1 MVQFSN
7 SIEGFKVP
15 KKKNSL
21 SKKSKKKSQGAMGDE
36 QSTATTNGFPSG
48 YFKIRN
54 RADGRCLDVN
64 GGRGER
70 GTRVILWECH
80 NGLHQQ
86 WYADQNGHVKNREN
100 DMCLD
105 LVEQNKLKSS
115 PVQIW
120 DCLNE
125 KSQKWYVDSTGKIRT
140 QADPKLRL
148 MINPGEKDQVSPVYL
163 WPEQDKIEQRW
174 YFERIGDKKNQ
185 KKGKKS
191 EKEKK
196 SKKDTKAKKGKGAT
210 REGMSIKLTS
220 NKNLEGEYAKTCLPQ
235 QAEIKSKLSWC
246 AGTDK
251 PMDSYLQA
259 DFGKLHKITE
269 IRVKGRPENDQTK
282 SKNQWVTKFVVHY
295 LVPNSDQWKE
305 LNEFKGN
312 VDKDTV
318 NKVKVEVITTSL
330 RIYPTQWNAW
340 PSMRVGF
347 KGKPYQLKGCEKY
360 QNLQKYGKTKKIR
373 QKNKKLFDNKC
384 RKISYAKHRKMLK
397 EEQSAYDELNQKYQD
412 LMESPPQQA
421 IPAQTS
427 VQSQCSSASSGQS
440 YSVQSPALVEGA
452 RAFDAEVNS
461 ELNEISKD
469 IYRLSKDLQVCQK
482 KFDSNNI
489 MIEGFSDRKQ
499 ECKQTRRKS
508 RKKDS
513 KKSRKKD
520 SKKDSKKSRKKDS
533 KKSRKKDR
541 KKSQKQDR
549 KKDRKKSQKRDQRAL
564 KCSSSNKKFPVVMA
578 KMMLKADCAVP
589 KDELKNYIKRSHARQ
604 ILAKKLAKMPIEKHP
619 DYHKIEKRS
628 ELQDKLI
635 ACAQAKLNK
644 IEGRNVLSKKK
655 LEQEKQ
661 KSLEQCQ
668 KQFRGT

>member
-1 MVQFSN
+1 
-7 SIEGFKVP
+7 
-15 KKKNSL
+15 
-21 SKKSKKKSQGAMGDE
+21 
-36 QSTATTNGFPSG
+36 
-48 YFKIRN
+48 
-54 RADGRCLDVN
+54 
-64 GGRGER
+64 
-70 GTRVILWECH
+70 
-80 NGLHQQ
+80 
-86 WYADQNGHVKNREN
+86 
-100 DMCLD
+100 
-105 LVEQNKLKSS
+105 
-115 PVQIW
+115 
-120 DCLNE
+120 
-125 KSQKWYVDSTGKIRT
+125 
-140 QADPKLRL
+140 
-148 MINPGEKDQVSPVYL
+148 
-163 WPEQDKIEQRW
+163 
-174 YFERIGDKKNQ
+174 
-185 KKGKKS
+185 
-191 EKEKK
+191 
-196 SKKDTKAKKGKGAT
+196 
-210 REGMSIKLTS
+210 
-220 NKNLEGEYAKTCLPQ
+220 
-235 QAEIKSKLSWC
+235 
-246 AGTDK
+246 
-251 PMDSYLQA
+251 
-259 DFGKLHKITE
+259 
-269 IRVKGRPENDQTK
+269 
-282 SKNQWVTKFVVHY
+282 
-295 LVPNSDQWKE
+295 
-305 LNEFKGN
+305 
-312 VDKDTV
+312 
-318 NKVKVEVITTSL
+318 
-330 RIYPTQWNAW
+330 
-340 PSMRVGF
+340 
-347 KGKPYQLKGCEKY
+347 
-360 QNLQKYGKTKKIR
+360 
-373 QKNKKLFDNKC
+373 
-384 RKISYAKHRKMLK
+384 
-397 EEQSAYDELNQKYQD
+397 
-412 LMESPPQQA
+412 
-421 IPAQTS
+421 
-427 VQSQCSSASSGQS
+427 
-440 YSVQSPALVEGA
+440 VQSPALVEGA